1 MKGAFNMKRTS
12 IATEA
17 LLFLLLFVAGTSKA
31 QNTHLSVVKDSVEY
45 NTLYDYSTY
54 ITYLTTQTL
63 MMDGDTTFDGMS
75 YKKLYEKWSDFFN
88 IDYELIGYVREIHD
102 KVYYR
107 PIDQTDDYLLYDFGL
122 GVGDSTF
129 MYYHQFEWG
138 GVYVRV
144 DSIVSK
150 FVGDTIRDCYYVS
163 SRDEDYQ
170 NWAFYNTWIEGI
182 GALQGFLDPCL
193 FQQGAGYSWPQLL
206 CYKDHGEILY
216 MNDQYNTCII
226 GSSNSVEENEKIISL
241 CKKYNVYLLSDEI
254 HSDLDYN
261 EKRYNPI
268 IKTKEYE
275 RLILALSP
283 GKSFNLAG
291 LHSSVLVIP
300 NEELRSRI
308 EKGLQE
314 DDVGEPSY
322 FSIEP
327 VIAAYTKGDEY
338 VQEENA
344 YIYENKR
351 YLKEFF
357 IKNGLNLEIIGGNAT
372 YLLWI
377 DISHYSNDS
386 VAFVNDFSNKY
397 NLFLIDGKHYH
408 ESQSSFVRINI
419 ATQKKNIIHL
429 CNCLLDYLK

>member
-1 MKGAFNMKRTS
+1 MKRTS

-226 GSSNSVEENEKIISL
+226 GSSNSVEENENPNLFFDNSRSML
-241 CKKYNVYLLSDEI
+241 RFTG
-254 HSDLDYN
+254 HLD
-261 EKRYNPI
+261 PCTSVSI
-268 IKTKEYE
+268 
-275 RLILALSP
+275 
-283 GKSFNLAG
+283 FNLLGQRVYFNGKLCNDHLDLNDLTPG
-291 LHSSVLVIP
+291 LYIAVLWSEKSV
-300 NEELRSRI
+300 SC
-308 EKGLQE
+308 
-314 DDVGEPSY
+314 
-322 FSIEP
+322 
-327 VIAAYTKGDEY
+327 
-338 VQEENA
+338 
-344 YIYENKR
+344 
-351 YLKEFF
+351 LKF
-357 IKNGLNLEIIGGNAT
+357 IKN
-372 YLLWI
+372 
-377 DISHYSNDS
+377 
-386 VAFVNDFSNKY
+386 
-397 NLFLIDGKHYH
+397 
-408 ESQSSFVRINI
+408 
-419 ATQKKNIIHL
+419 
-429 CNCLLDYLK
+429 

>member
-226 GSSNSVEENEKIISL
+226 GSSNSVEENENPNLFFDNSRSML
-241 CKKYNVYLLSDEI
+241 RFTG
-254 HSDLDYN
+254 HLD
-261 EKRYNPI
+261 PCTSVSI
-268 IKTKEYE
+268 
-275 RLILALSP
+275 
-283 GKSFNLAG
+283 FNLLGQRVYFNGKLCNDHLDLNDLTPG
-291 LHSSVLVIP
+291 LYIAVLWSEKSV
-300 NEELRSRI
+300 SC
-308 EKGLQE
+308 
-314 DDVGEPSY
+314 
-322 FSIEP
+322 
-327 VIAAYTKGDEY
+327 
-338 VQEENA
+338 
-344 YIYENKR
+344 
-351 YLKEFF
+351 LKF
-357 IKNGLNLEIIGGNAT
+357 IKN
-372 YLLWI
+372 
-377 DISHYSNDS
+377 
-386 VAFVNDFSNKY
+386 
-397 NLFLIDGKHYH
+397 
-408 ESQSSFVRINI
+408 
-419 ATQKKNIIHL
+419 
-429 CNCLLDYLK
+429 

>member
-1 MKGAFNMKRTS
+1 MKRTN
-12 IATEA
+12 IIMR
-17 LLFLLLFVAGTSKA
+17 LLLLLLLAVAGTIKA
-31 QNTHLSVVKDSVEY
+31 QNTHLSVVKDSIEY

-63 MMDGDTTFDGMS
+63 MMGGDTALDGMS

-88 IDYELIGYVREIHD
+88 INYELIGYVREIPD

-163 SRDEDYQ
+163 SRDEGYQ

-193 FQQGAGYSWPQLL
+193 FQQGGGYSWPQLL

-226 GSSNSVEENEKIISL
+226 GSSNSVEENENPNLFFDNSYSMLRFTGLLDPCTSVSIFNFLGQRVYFNGKL
-241 CKKYNVYLLSDEI
+241 CNNYLDLSD
-254 HSDLDYN
+254 L
-261 EKRYNPI
+261 KQ
-268 IKTKEYE
+268 
-275 RLILALSP
+275 
-283 GKSFNLAG
+283 G
-291 LHSSVLVIP
+291 LYIAI
-300 NEELRSRI
+300 LRS
-308 EKGLQE
+308 EKS
-314 DDVGEPSY
+314 VSC
-322 FSIEP
+322 
-327 VIAAYTKGDEY
+327 
-338 VQEENA
+338 
-344 YIYENKR
+344 
-351 YLKEFF
+351 LKF
-357 IKNGLNLEIIGGNAT
+357 IK
-372 YLLWI
+372 
-377 DISHYSNDS
+377 
-386 VAFVNDFSNKY
+386 K
-397 NLFLIDGKHYH
+397 
-408 ESQSSFVRINI
+408 
-419 ATQKKNIIHL
+419 
-429 CNCLLDYLK
+429 

>member
-12 IATEA
+12 ITTKT
-17 LLFLLLFVAGTSKA
+17 LLFLLLAVAGTAKA

-226 GSSNSVEENEKIISL
+226 GGSDSVEENENPNLFFDNSRSMLRFTGHLDSCTSVSIYNLLGQRVYFNGNL
-241 CKKYNVYLLSDEI
+241 CNDHL
-254 HSDLDYN
+254 DLNDLKQGLYIAVLQS
-261 EKRYNPI
+261 EK
-268 IKTKEYE
+268 
-275 RLILALSP
+275 
-283 GKSFNLAG
+283 
-291 LHSSVLVIP
+291 SV
-300 NEELRSRI
+300 SC
-308 EKGLQE
+308 
-314 DDVGEPSY
+314 
-322 FSIEP
+322 
-327 VIAAYTKGDEY
+327 
-338 VQEENA
+338 
-344 YIYENKR
+344 
-351 YLKEFF
+351 LKF
-357 IKNGLNLEIIGGNAT
+357 IKN
-372 YLLWI
+372 
-377 DISHYSNDS
+377 
-386 VAFVNDFSNKY
+386 
-397 NLFLIDGKHYH
+397 
-408 ESQSSFVRINI
+408 
-419 ATQKKNIIHL
+419 
-429 CNCLLDYLK
+429 